1 MVIEDGIIG
10 VSHLR
15 LPAAQAHSTGLFTGK
30 VVLMFH
36 RYLLSDSGI
45 RKELREKSATDSLVF
60 RGYGIISYEIKNTCI
75 KT

>member
-30 VVLMFH
+30 VVT
-36 RYLLSDSGI
+36 I
-45 RKELREKSATDSLVF
+45 NTDETIDI
-60 RGYGIISYEIKNTCI
+60 Y
-75 KT
+75 